1 MKRKKRKCRNCGR
14 LFIPDRYN
22 YRHKHYQQ
30 YCSDGACCKASK
42 KASDKKY
49 RRKMAISLEYRL
61 KESKRVQEYQSK
73 HPNYKKKR
81 KKVAKKIPERE
92 DLRDFVP
99 VEKLQEDMSVLRDI
113 AIWQGTVFKGL
124 VSYLTDDVLRDD
136 IGLKCNRL
144 YDRGMEVSGMAP
156 GTDILSKIINMKVH
170 NETQSTNRT
179 PA

>member
-1 MKRKKRKCRNCGR
+1 MKRKKRRCRNCGR
-14 LFIPDRYN
+14 LFIPDPYN

-30 YCSDGACCKASK
+30 YCSDLECRKASK

-49 RRKMAISLEYRL
+49 RRKMANSLEYRQ
-61 KESKRVQEYQSK
+61 KESKRVQEYRLE

-81 KKVAKKIPERE
+81 KKVGKNVSERE

-99 VEKLQEDMSVLRDI
+99 VEKLREEMSVLRDI
-113 AIWQGTVFKGL
+113 AIWQETVFKGL

-156 GTDILSKIINMKVH
+156 GTDILSKIRTIKVH
-170 NETQSTNRT
+170 NETKSINRC